1 MTANLLNNFR
11 PFSSIT
17 DDVYHADERAGA
29 YEWWYFDALSDD
41 GRDCLV
47 VIFLVGFI
55 FSPAYNHSVDKHLR
69 DKTQPAP
76 RPADYPA
83 IAITLYRDAR
93 PLYRAIN
100 QFIAA
105 DFSADTTRPACR
117 IGNSHF
123 YLDETRYVLELDAML
138 RGGKRLAGS
147 FTWEMAQSSKFKVQS
162 SKLPS
167 DGHSWNLVAP
177 RCRVNGTLKVAGETL
192 NFAGNGYHDH
202 NHDSRWLPESVAA
215 WEWGRAHFADKT
227 TAVYYHYRANGAT
240 EADCYLF
247 LETKDG
253 LQTHPARLVA
263 GKQKRHYFGLRYPR
277 ELTIET
283 ENARL
288 KITQRRV
295 IDGSFFYLR
304 CQDTATLEL
313 SDGAKQ
319 TAPAITEQLA
329 PQALRYR
336 WLDWLVNMRIG
347 RNGRG
352 AFLP

>member
-1 MTANLLNNFR
+1 MRSFH
-11 PFSSIT
+11 PFSSLA
-17 DDVYHADERAGA
+17 DDVYHAETNAGG

-55 FSPAYNHSVDKHLR
+55 FSPAYNRAVDKHLR

-83 IAITLYRDAR
+83 IAITLYRDGR

-100 QFIAA
+100 QFTAA
-105 DFSADTTRPACR
+105 DFSADPARPACR
-117 IGNSHF
+117 IGDSHF
-123 YLDETRYVLELDAML
+123 YLDGMRYALELNATL

-147 FTWEMAQSSKFKVQS
+147 FSWEIVQS
-162 SKLPS
+162 SKLKAQSSKPPS
-167 DGHSWNLVAP
+167 DSHAWNLVAP
-177 RCRVNGTLKVAGETL
+177 RCRVKGELRVNDRPALT
-192 NFAGNGYHDH
+192 FAGNGYHDH

-215 WEWGRAHFADKT
+215 WEWGRAHFADET
-227 TAVYYHYRANGAT
+227 TAVYYRYRARGAT

-263 GKQKRHYFGLRYPR
+263 GRGKQHYFGLRYPR
-277 ELTIET
+277 ELTVET

-295 IDGSFFYLR
+295 LDGSFFYLR

-313 SDGAKQ
+313 NDGAKQ

-352 AFLP
+352 AFLS